1 MHVVHDETGVAQQAS
16 SPVRA
21 RCCVIAAC
29 VENTFAK
36 TEAKRHTKK
45 PRLPLSPLAVLHG
58 SVLVCPSQLA
68 NVGTLLSVPVTTTCP
83 ELTLAGSIAVM
94 LVLQGVFAVGLKL
107 GVQAAD
113 MVWTYTKGCTWS

>member
-1 MHVVHDETGVAQQAS
+1 MHDETGVAQQAS

-36 TEAKRHTKK
+36 TEAKRHTK
-45 PRLPLSPLAVLHG
+45 PRLTLSPLTVLHG
-58 SVLVCPSQLA
+58 SVLVCPLQLA

-94 LVLQGVFAVGLKL
+94 LVLQGMFAVGLKL